1 MWVDRLVS
9 ALLTFVT
16 YTFTIRFTV
25 ENELILLD
33 FLFEYWFYRK
43 FPIVGE
49 WDRCSL
55 VFRMNINWVVW
66 LCSCNYCCL
75 FKPLRFCRLFTC
87 FGKRVKLIDS
97 RTIHGP
103 WQDPCCSSIFRD
115 ECPWMWDTLLS
126 ALIPYSFCV
135 SYSPPLSL
143 DASFS
148 LFLSLTP
155 VSYPFR
161 RKSHYCSPFRND
173 SSPLNAL
180 WSSSPHSTLING
192 SS

>member
-55 VFRMNINWVVW
+55 VFRMNIN
-66 LCSCNYCCL
+66 
-75 FKPLRFCRLFTC
+75 
-87 FGKRVKLIDS
+87 
-97 RTIHGP
+97 
-103 WQDPCCSSIFRD
+103 
-115 ECPWMWDTLLS
+115 
-126 ALIPYSFCV
+126 
-135 SYSPPLSL
+135 
-143 DASFS
+143 
-148 LFLSLTP
+148 
-155 VSYPFR
+155 
-161 RKSHYCSPFRND
+161 
-173 SSPLNAL
+173 
-180 WSSSPHSTLING
+180 
-192 SS
+192 